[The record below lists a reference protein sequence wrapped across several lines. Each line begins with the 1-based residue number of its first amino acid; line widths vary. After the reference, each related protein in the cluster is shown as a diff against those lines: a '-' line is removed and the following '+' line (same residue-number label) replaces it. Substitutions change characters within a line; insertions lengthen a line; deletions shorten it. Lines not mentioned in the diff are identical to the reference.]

1 MPDPPASLP
10 GVHACP
16 PIARACSALGI
27 TPAEADER
35 LSVEDVLDMNDL
47 AAYLHDVD
55 APPSPPPAMP
65 MPGRR

>member
-10 GVHACP
+10 GVLACP

-35 LSVEDVLDMNDL
+35 LSLEDVLDMHDL
-47 AAYLHDVD
+47 SMYLHDVD
-55 APPSPPPAMP
+55 APPSPPPAVP
-65 MPGRR
+65 TGFKR